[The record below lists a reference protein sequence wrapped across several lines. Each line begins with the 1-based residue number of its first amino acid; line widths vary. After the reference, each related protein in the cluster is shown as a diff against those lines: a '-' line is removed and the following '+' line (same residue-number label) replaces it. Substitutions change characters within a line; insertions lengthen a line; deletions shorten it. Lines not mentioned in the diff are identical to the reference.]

1 MRAWEII
8 TEGRKRRHEISLRQ
22 LNHIKQEDRARAAS
36 HARRLPIVRAMY
48 ANPEWAQERI
58 ELEKVWL
65 DLEQQ
70 RAEVAASK
78 AEAHSETQE
87 AIDDMAD
94 AGSKA
99 KQQSRAKVGNMAK
112 AAMRRRKKWS
122 TE

>member
-8 TEGRKRRHEISLRQ
+8 TEGRVRRPEISLRQ
-22 LNHIKQEDRARAAS
+22 LNHIKHEDRARAAS

-48 ANPEWAQERI
+48 ANPEWMQERI
-58 ELEKVWL
+58 ELEKAGL

-70 RAEVAASK
+70 KVEVAASQ
-78 AEAHSETQE
+78 AEANSATRE

-99 KQQSRAKVGNMAK
+99 KQQGRTKVAPLPLSPVN
-112 AAMRRRKKWS
+112 WL
-122 TE
+122 